1 MTFGFLILA
10 TVDCYKCQN
19 KLICAKH
26 FITHMQLF
34 RKTLYTTLIILNL
47 FLVLTALPG
56 GFCLLTGIAAPPV
69 DELKGFIF
77 RDYTIPALAL
87 MIIIGGSALL
97 AAIMLIRKN
106 RFALLLSVSVGL
118 ILMFFEFV
126 EVLEIGSPA
135 GAGLVMQLIYF
146 VLGVAM
152 VKCAV
157 IVLYLDL
164 QMTK

>member
-1 MTFGFLILA
+1 MYLLRSI
-10 TVDCYKCQN
+10 
-19 KLICAKH
+19 
-26 FITHMQLF
+26 
-34 RKTLYTTLIILNL
+34 LYTTLIFLNL

-56 GFCLLTGIAAPPV
+56 GFCLLTGIVAPPI

-87 MIIIGGSALL
+87 MIIVGGSALL
-97 AAIMLIRKN
+97 AAIMLIRINK
-106 RFALLLSVSVGL
+106 FALLLSASVGL
-118 ILMFFEFV
+118 ILMIFEFV
-126 EVLEIGSPA
+126 EVLAIGSPA

-152 VKCAV
+152 VKCAAV
-157 IVLYLDL
+157 VLYLDL